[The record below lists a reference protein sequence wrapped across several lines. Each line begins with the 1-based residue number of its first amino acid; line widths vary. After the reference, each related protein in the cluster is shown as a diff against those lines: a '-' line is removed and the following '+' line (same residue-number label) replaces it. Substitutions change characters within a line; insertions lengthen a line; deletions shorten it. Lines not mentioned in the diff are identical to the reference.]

1 MSLPRLSQRQKA
13 GLAVLLA
20 LALWAPTGLSHEDQT
35 IVTGHSTF
43 YNGDVYDKCLGSIA
57 GIIKSKVRW
66 FNDAI
71 LVERYSGKGTF
82 IFVTE
87 AGAPDPRI
95 RELRSEGVFYDFV
108 DPNGAH
114 WHIEESFMAEGI
126 NGDFFVND
134 DPLGNDKPL
143 AEVHTATNRTY
154 VWTVELSARPI
165 YDDFAGSNPHTYYNF
180 LTLVDTCKFHPYVP
194 NDVESHSGAVLN
206 DDNGHANDDAA
217 HEHQA
222 WDVNLW
228 VGTAP
233 TIVPIGGASTDGA
246 EWETEWASQEG
257 AQTAQENGVDPD
269 TGEADPDPDPSDLG
283 DLAP

>member
-20 LALWAPTGLSHEDQT
+20 LVLWAPVGVSHEQ

-87 AGAPDPRI
+87 AGAPDPRLAP
-95 RELRSEGVFYDFV
+95 RLYSEGVFYDFV

-114 WHIEESFMAEGI
+114 WHIDEYFYNMSGTASVDYTIDPTPSVG
-126 NGDFFVND
+126 GVSTRND
-134 DPLGNDKPL
+134 Q
-143 AEVHTATNRTY
+143 TY
-154 VWTVELSARPI
+154 VWVVELSARPI
-165 YDDFAGSNPHTYYNF
+165 FDDFAGANPHTYYNF
-180 LTLVDTCKFHPYVP
+180 LILVDTCKFHPTVAH
-194 NDVESHSGAVLN
+194 DDEAHSGAILN
-206 DDNGHANDDAA
+206 NDNGHANDDTA
-217 HEHQA
+217 HVHEA
-222 WDVNLW
+222 WDVHLW

-233 TIVPIGGASTDGA
+233 PPAVPYGISDDGA
-246 EWETEWASQEG
+246 EWQTEWASSEG
-257 AQTAQENGVDPD
+257 AQSAEEQGVHPD
-269 TGEADPDPDPSDLG
+269 TGPEESPDLG